1 MQKQLGILL
10 LVIIIALG
18 FSGAV
23 TAAESSSKTIM
34 SSNNAQM
41 HMTPGQM
48 SQMMKMMKTMH
59 MSHSQMMQMMQ
70 IMMGKN
76 MPTAAHRYT
85 R

>member
-1 MQKQLGILL
+1 MRKQLCIFL
-10 LVIIIALG
+10 LVLTIAIG

-23 TAAESSSKTIM
+23 SAADSSETMM
-34 SSNNAQM
+34 SSNSAQM

-48 SQMMKMMKTMH
+48 TQMMKMMKTMH

-76 MPTAAHRYT
+76 MGTTTHMHAR
-85 R
+85 